1 MTNEKLMV
9 ELFGFS
15 SPTYYK
21 WSKHEK
27 RRIFDL
33 INYAFSS
40 NELEEFLK
48 TGKISK
54 IENVGKESQLLDNA
68 IKFYKKCKHITNY
81 KIAKNLLLLLEK
93 NYKENLS
100 VNIEKIAEDIYC
112 SSDELFDINDENTSL
127 KQQNEVITSMKFV
140 LFNLIQKQECSVLEY
155 ICKNRNIIEKKSNL
169 PSKNLSNKYLNK
181 IYHLTTV

>member
-9 ELFGFS
+9 QLFGFS

-27 RRIFDL
+27 RKIFDL
-33 INYAFSS
+33 ISYAFSN

-54 IENVGKESQLLDNA
+54 IENLGNEGQLLEHA
-68 IKFYKKCKHITNY
+68 IKFYKKCKHITNF

-93 NYKENLS
+93 NYKTNASL
-100 VNIEKIAEDIYC
+100 NIEKIAEDIYC
-112 SSDELFDINDENTSL
+112 NEDKLFDINEEDRFS
-127 KQQNEVITSMKFV
+127 KQQAEAVTSMKFV
-140 LFNLIQKQECSVLEY
+140 LFNLIQKQECQVLEY
-155 ICKNRNIIEKKSNL
+155 ICKNRNIIEKKSTL
-169 PSKNLSNKYLNK
+169 PSKNLTNKYLNK
-181 IYHLTTV
+181 IYHLSTI

>member
-1 MTNEKLMV
+1 MTSEKLMI

-33 INYAFSS
+33 INYAFSN

-54 IENVGKESQLLDNA
+54 IENVGNVLQP
-68 IKFYKKCKHITNY
+68 IH
-81 KIAKNLLLLLEK
+81 
-93 NYKENLS
+93 
-100 VNIEKIAEDIYC
+100 
-112 SSDELFDINDENTSL
+112 SDT
-127 KQQNEVITSMKFV
+127 
-140 LFNLIQKQECSVLEY
+140 
-155 ICKNRNIIEKKSNL
+155 
-169 PSKNLSNKYLNK
+169 
-181 IYHLTTV
+181 

>member
-9 ELFGFS
+9 QLFGFS

-27 RRIFDL
+27 RKIFDL
-33 INYAFSS
+33 INYAFSN

-54 IENVGKESQLLDNA
+54 IENLGNESQLLEHA

-81 KIAKNLLLLLEK
+81 KIAKNLLVLLEI
-93 NYKENLS
+93 NYKKNAS
-100 VNIEKIAEDIYC
+100 VNIEKIAEDIY
-112 SSDELFDINDENTSL
+112 SNEHKLFDINEEDRFC
-127 KQQNEVITSMKFV
+127 KQQAEAITSMKFV
-140 LFNLIQKQECSVLEY
+140 LFNLIQKQECQVLEY
-155 ICKNRNIIEKKSNL
+155 ICKNRKIIEKKSTL
-169 PSKNLSNKYLNK
+169 PTKSLTNKYLNK
-181 IYHLTTV
+181 IYHLSAI

>member
-27 RRIFDL
+27 RKIFDL
-33 INYAFSS
+33 INYAFSN

-54 IENVGKESQLLDNA
+54 IENLGNDGQLLEHA
-68 IKFYKKCKHITNY
+68 IKFYKKCKHITNF
-81 KIAKNLLLLLEK
+81 KIAKNLLVLLEK
-93 NYKENLS
+93 NYKRNGS
-100 VNIEKIAEDIYC
+100 VNIERIAEDIYC
-112 SSDELFDINDENTSL
+112 NEDKLFDTKNEDSFS
-127 KQQNEVITSMKFV
+127 KQQAEAITSMKFV
-140 LFNLIQKQECSVLEY
+140 LFNLIQKQECQVLEY
-155 ICKNRNIIEKKSNL
+155 ICKNRNMIERKSAL
-169 PSKNLSNKYLNK
+169 PGKSLTNKYLNK
-181 IYHLTTV
+181 IYHLSTI

>member
-1 MTNEKLMV
+1 MTSEKLMI

-27 RRIFDL
+27 RKIFDL
-33 INYAFSS
+33 ISYAFSN

-48 TGKISK
+48 TGKIAK
-54 IENVGKESQLLDNA
+54 IENLTNENQLLEHA
-68 IKFYKKCKHITNY
+68 IKFYKKCKHITNFR
-81 KIAKNLLLLLEK
+81 IAKNLLLLLEN
-93 NYKENLS
+93 NYKVNNG

-112 SSDELFDINDENTSL
+112 NEDILFNIKEKNSSS
-127 KQQNEVITSMKFV
+127 KQQEEAISSMKFV

-155 ICKNRNIIEKKSNL
+155 ICKNRNLIEKKSNL
-169 PSKNLSNKYLNK
+169 PSKNLTNKYLNK
-181 IYHLTTV
+181 IYHLTTI

>member
-33 INYAFSS
+33 INYAFSN

-54 IENVGKESQLLDNA
+54 IENLGNESHLLDNA

-93 NYKENLS
+93 NYKENQS

-112 SSDELFDINDENTSL
+112 SSDKLFDIDNENSSV

-155 ICKNRNIIEKKSNL
+155 ICNNRNIIEKKSNL
-169 PSKNLSNKYLNK
+169 PSKTLSNKYLNK
-181 IYHLTTV
+181 IYHLSTA

>member
-1 MTNEKLMV
+1 MTSEKLMI

-27 RRIFDL
+27 RKIFDL
-33 INYAFSS
+33 INYAFSN

-54 IENVGKESQLLDNA
+54 IENVGNESHLLDNA

-81 KIAKNLLLLLEK
+81 KIAKNLL
-93 NYKENLS
+93 
-100 VNIEKIAEDIYC
+100 
-112 SSDELFDINDENTSL
+112 
-127 KQQNEVITSMKFV
+127 
-140 LFNLIQKQECSVLEY
+140 
-155 ICKNRNIIEKKSNL
+155 
-169 PSKNLSNKYLNK
+169 
-181 IYHLTTV
+181 

>member
-33 INYAFSS
+33 INYAFSN

-54 IENVGKESQLLDNA
+54 IENVGNENQLLDNA

-140 LFNLIQKQECSVLEY
+140 LFNLIQKQECSVFAPAD
-155 ICKNRNIIEKKSNL
+155 SFG
-169 PSKNLSNKYLNK
+169 
-181 IYHLTTV
+181 HLARSIRTV

>member
-1 MTNEKLMV
+1 MTSEKLMV

-27 RRIFDL
+27 RKIFDL
-33 INYAFSS
+33 INYAFSN

-54 IENVGKESQLLDNA
+54 IENVGNESKLLEHG
-68 IKFYKKCKHITNY
+68 IKFYKKCKHITNF

-93 NYKENLS
+93 NYKKNGNI
-100 VNIEKIAEDIYC
+100 NIEKIAEDIYC
-112 SSDELFDINDENTSL
+112 NEDKLFAIKEEDRFS
-127 KQQNEVITSMKFV
+127 KQQSEAVTSMKFV
-140 LFNLIQKQECSVLEY
+140 LFNLIQKQECQVLEY
-155 ICKNRNIIEKKSNL
+155 ICKNRNVIEKKSTIT
-169 PSKNLSNKYLNK
+169 SKNLTNKYLNK
-181 IYHLTTV
+181 IYHLSTI

>member
-1 MTNEKLMV
+1 MSTMKSLQMKKEESAEN
-9 ELFGFS
+9 
-15 SPTYYK
+15 T
-21 WSKHEK
+21 W
-27 RRIFDL
+27 RIWEVLL
-33 INYAFSS
+33 II
-40 NELEEFLK
+40 ERGLK
-48 TGKISK
+48 M
-54 IENVGKESQLLDNA
+54 
-68 IKFYKKCKHITNY
+68 ITNY
-81 KIAKNLLLLLEK
+81 KKAKNSLLLLEK
-93 NYKENLS
+93 NYKENQS